1 MAFPVQNIREAA
13 KQKGLTLAQI
23 EKKLGIGNG
32 VIAKW
37 EKTKS
42 APPFDRIVAI
52 ADLLEVPVSLLTGD
66 EPKFDI
72 QFFAEKNPALENE
85 NGMDEVTK
93 DLIDI
98 IYSLSSE
105 DRKMFLEMA
114 KSITRRRGD
123 NDN

>member
-1 MAFPVQNIREAA
+1 MNSVERVKFICKKRKIAISKLEKDLGFSNGYISQLRKGVFPADR
-13 KQKGLTLAQI
+13 LALI
-23 EKKLGIGNG
+23 AEYLSCSPEFLLYGVEKK
-32 VIAKW
+32 
-37 EKTKS
+37 
-42 APPFDRIVAI
+42 
-52 ADLLEVPVSLLTGD
+52 
-66 EPKFDI
+66 
-72 QFFAEKNPALENE
+72 PALDNE